1 LHPLF
6 KIILGAILVIASA
19 WWVLQGG
26 RFSVNN
32 VSHSS
37 FQDFVTVVNGALPP
51 LVFLLGI
58 FIVWLELDELK
69 IEKELAVEEK
79 KSKKK

>member
-1 LHPLF
+1 MHPIF
-6 KIILGAILVIASA
+6 KIVLGAILVIASA

-26 RFSVNN
+26 RFVVNG
-32 VSHSS
+32 VSHSA
-37 FQDFVTVVNGALPP
+37 FQDFATVMNGAVPP

-69 IEKELAVEEK
+69 IEKELATEER

>member
-1 LHPLF
+1 ML
-6 KIILGAILVIASA
+6 KIILGAILVIASV
-19 WWVLQGG
+19 WWVVQGG
-26 RFSVNN
+26 RFSAHGVF
-32 VSHSS
+32 HSA

-69 IEKELAVEEK
+69 IEKELAAEEK
-79 KSKKK
+79 KTKKK